1 MKGRIVF
8 LLSIVAGLVIRPAYA
23 ENNAAA
29 AGSAQAVVMPAPARA
44 SVPALPDMA
53 APQRGT
59 LYRIRHHGNTA
70 WLFGTIHVGKP
81 TFYPLEREVTTAL
94 QAAGKLVLE
103 IDIRDNAPFQRAL
116 HAHGTYANDD
126 GVERHLSH
134 DTLVALQ
141 RTLDQ
146 HGIPFD
152 SMRRFKPWLLANML
166 IGLDLERHGY
176 DRRHGIESFLLS
188 TAGKA
193 KAVQELESAEY
204 QMSLYDDMTD
214 AMQEQY
220 LRENLAELADGNALR
235 KAQALIE
242 AWASADGNAVEQF
255 MRESANEKTTSSE
268 FMQRVLLDRRN
279 PEMARKIEALLE
291 KEESSFVGVG
301 LLHLVGD
308 TGVPKLLKE
317 KGYEVEK
324 LY

>member
-8 LLSIVAGLVIRPAYA
+8 LLSIVAGLVIRPAFA

-29 AGSAQAVVMPAPARA
+29 AASTQAVVMPAPT
-44 SVPALPDMA
+44 SVSALSDA
-53 APQRGT
+53 GTPQRGT
-59 LYRIRHHGNTA
+59 LYRIRHKGNTT

-81 TFYPLEREVTTAL
+81 AFYPLEREVTAAL
-94 QAAGKLVLE
+94 HTAGKLVLE

-126 GVERHLSH
+126 GIERHLSP
-134 DTLVALQ
+134 DTLAVLRQALD
-141 RTLDQ
+141 R

-152 SMRRFKPWLLANML
+152 SIRRFKPWLLANML

-176 DRRHGIESFLLS
+176 DRKHGIESFLLS
-188 TAGKA
+188 TAGESKD
-193 KAVQELESAEY
+193 VQELESAEY
-204 QMSLYDDMTD
+204 QMSLYNDMTD
-214 AMQEQY
+214 TMQEQY
-220 LRENLAELADGNALR
+220 LRENLIELADGNALR

-255 MRESANEKTTSSE
+255 MRESASEKTTSSE
-268 FMQRVLLDRRN
+268 FMQRVLLERRN

-291 KEESSFVGVG
+291 KGESSFVGVG
-301 LLHLVGD
+301 LLHLLGD
-308 TGVPKLLKE
+308 AGVPKLLKE

>member
-29 AGSAQAVVMPAPARA
+29 AASAQAVVTPASAL
-44 SVPALPDMA
+44 VPPLSDAGT
-53 APQRGT
+53 PQRGS
-59 LYRIRHHGNTA
+59 LYRVRHHGNIA

-81 TFYPLEREVTTAL
+81 AFYPLEREVTAAL
-94 QAAGKLVLE
+94 HAAGKLVLE

-134 DTLVALQ
+134 DTLAILRQALD
-141 RTLDQ
+141 R
-146 HGIPFD
+146 HGIAFD

-166 IGLDLERHGY
+166 VGLDLERHGY
-176 DRRHGIESFLLS
+176 DRTHGIESFLLS
-188 TAGKA
+188 TAGKS
-193 KAVQELESAEY
+193 KDVQELESAEY

-242 AWASADGNAVEQF
+242 AWASADGHAVEQF

-291 KEESSFVGVG
+291 REESSFVGVG

>member
-29 AGSAQAVVMPAPARA
+29 AASAQAVAMPAPA
-44 SVPALPDMA
+44 SVSALSDA
-53 APQRGT
+53 GTPQRGT
-59 LYRIRHHGNTA
+59 LYRIRHHGNIA

-81 TFYPLEREVTTAL
+81 AFYPLEREVTAAL
-94 QAAGKLVLE
+94 HTAGKLVLE

-134 DTLVALQ
+134 DTLAALRQ
-141 RTLDQ
+141 ALDR

-152 SMRRFKPWLLANML
+152 RIRRFKPWLLANML
-166 IGLDLERHGY
+166 VGLDLERHGY
-176 DRRHGIESFLLS
+176 DRTHGIESFLLS
-188 TAGKA
+188 TAGNSKD
-193 KAVQELESAEY
+193 VQQLESAEY

-220 LRENLAELADGNALR
+220 LRENLAELADGNAVR

-242 AWASADGNAVEQF
+242 AWASADGHAVEQF

-291 KEESSFVGVG
+291 REESSFVGVG

>member
-8 LLSIVAGLVIRPAYA
+8 LLSVVAGLVILPAYA

-29 AGSAQAVVMPAPARA
+29 AASAQAVVMPASA
-44 SVPALPDMA
+44 SRPDLPHADT
-53 APQRGT
+53 PLRGT
-59 LYRIRHHGNTA
+59 LYRVRHHGNTA

-81 TFYPLEREVTTAL
+81 TFYPLEREVTAAL
-94 QAAGKLVLE
+94 QTAGKLVLE

-116 HAHGTYANDD
+116 HAHGTYANGDSI
-126 GVERHLSH
+126 ERHLSQES
-134 DTLVALQ
+134 LSLLRLALD
-141 RTLDQ
+141 RYDMPL
-146 HGIPFD
+146 D
-152 SMRRFKPWLLANML
+152 SMRHFKPWLLANML

-176 DRRHGIESFLLS
+176 DRTHGIESFLLS

-255 MRESANEKTTSSE
+255 MRDSANEKTASSE
-268 FMQRVLLDRRN
+268 FMQKVLLDRRN
-279 PEMARKIEALLE
+279 PEMARKIAALLE
-291 KEESSFVGVG
+291 QEKSSFVGVG
-301 LLHLVGD
+301 LLHLMGD
-308 TGVPKLLKE
+308 AGVPTLLKA